1 MSESILVERIDGVC
15 RVTINRPERRNALDP
30 ASRDRLLEVL
40 ADARADASVRALLL
54 SGAGG
59 SFCTGADMSPGA
71 TAPPP
76 PAADKDG
83 GEVPRGPDLRAAA
96 EMMRGGAQRL
106 VRNLFEVDKPTVAA
120 VTGPAAGLGA
130 HLALACD
137 LVVMAEDARL
147 IEVFMRRGLVVDAM
161 GAWLL
166 PRLVGLGRAK
176 QLAFFAE
183 DVRGPQALEWG
194 LAQRVVPADQVDSEA
209 MAWATRLA
217 QGPTRALGL
226 TKQLINRAV
235 ESSIDQSLHDE
246 AWAVAMNTQSADM
259 KEGMIAFLQKRP
271 PEFAGR

>member
-1 MSESILVERIDGVC
+1 MSESILVEHLDGVC

-30 ASRDRLLEVL
+30 ASRDRLLEVI
-40 ADARADASVRALLL
+40 AEARADTSVRSLLL
-54 SGAGG
+54 GGAGG
-59 SFCTGADMSPGA
+59 AFCTGADVSPGVSG
-71 TAPPP
+71 PP

-83 GEVPRGPDLRAAA
+83 DAKPKGPDLRAAA
-96 EMMRGGAQRL
+96 EMMRTGAQRL
-106 VRNLFEVDKPTVAA
+106 VRSLFELDKPTVAA

-166 PRLVGLGRAK
+166 PRLVGVGRAK

-183 DVRGPQALEWG
+183 DLRGPQALEWG
-194 LAQRVVPADQVDSEA
+194 LAQRVVPAGEVDAAALE
-209 MAWATRLA
+209 WATRLA
-217 QGPTRALGL
+217 KGPTRALGL
-226 TKQLINRAV
+226 TKQLINRAL
-235 ESSIDQSLHDE
+235 ESSVDQSLHDE
-246 AWAVAMNTQSADM
+246 AWAVAVNTQSADM
-259 KEGMIAFLQKRP
+259 MEGMVAFIQKRP

>member
-1 MSESILVERIDGVC
+1 MSESILVERVDGVC

-40 ADARADASVRALLL
+40 AEARADSAVRALLL
-54 SGAGG
+54 TGAGG
-59 SFCTGADMSPGA
+59 AFCTGADMTPGPS
-71 TAPPP
+71 APPP
-76 PAADKDG
+76 PQDG
-83 GEVPRGPDLRAAA
+83 GEAPRGIDLRAAS
-96 EMMRGGAQRL
+96 EMMRTGAQRL
-106 VRNLFEVDKPTVAA
+106 VRTLFDLDKPTVAA
-120 VTGPAAGLGA
+120 VAGPAAGLGA

-194 LAQRVVPADQVDSEA
+194 LAQRVVPADQLDAEA
-209 MAWATRLA
+209 MEWATRLA
-217 QGPTRALGL
+217 KGPTRALGL
-226 TKQLINRAV
+226 TKQLINRAL
-235 ESSIDQSLHDE
+235 ESSIEQSLNDE
-246 AWAVAMNTQSADM
+246 AWAVALNTQSSDM
-259 KEGMIAFLQKRP
+259 KEGMIAFLQRRP